1 MGKVER
7 ISKEEIGKI
16 RDNNDLSKSKRMIE
30 LYLGGL
36 EIKEISV
43 EMGVRYNF
51 VYNVLSNYCRMN
63 DLELRRVKR
72 NSKKDDIVR
81 MIDEGMN
88 NVEISSELKCSYNYV
103 YGVRKEKERIESK
116 VKSK

>member
-16 RDNNDLSKSKRMIE
+16 RDNNNLSKSKRMIE
-30 LYLGGL
+30 MYLGGL
-36 EIKEISV
+36 DIKEISI
-43 EMGVRYNF
+43 EMNVRYNF

-72 NSKKDDIVR
+72 NSKK
-81 MIDEGMN
+81 
-88 NVEISSELKCSYNYV
+88 ISDSISPL
-103 YGVRKEKERIESK
+103 
-116 VKSK
+116 